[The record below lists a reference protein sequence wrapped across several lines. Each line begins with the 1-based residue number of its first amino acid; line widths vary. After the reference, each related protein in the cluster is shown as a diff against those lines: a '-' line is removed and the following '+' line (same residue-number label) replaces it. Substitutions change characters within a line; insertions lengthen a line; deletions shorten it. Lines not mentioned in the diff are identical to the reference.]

1 MRGSAACGL
10 AKLLFAIALGTQVG
24 ACAILTDQPRDEVRV
39 RVGIGPLQAHRAE
52 PYASLYVSYA
62 MISSLA
68 YTPRQNLNQDLCPEA
83 ASFDK
88 DKDAEAIAWMR
99 SLNARKWNCVLG
111 LSETLPCPRRYRDC
125 NSIGIPDLQ
134 VWRRDD
140 PFCSELVIAFHG
152 VNLLNPS
159 DWLYLRWLVPRF
171 DPYQQVQARIETI
184 AALTGCRGLGTRMV
198 AVGHSL
204 GGGSAEAT
212 AYADGR
218 IRYVYAFNSFPVGGF
233 VSPDPTVQARNKIG
247 LGIDNVY
254 EAGEIAAIPRSLLK
268 GPGTAC
274 NPRIRTVQ
282 FNLIPIGL
290 PIEKHKINTLTMNM
304 LQLSRRG
311 ITPRSALGYAAA
323 ARCHKTARM

>member
-10 AKLLFAIALGTQVG
+10 TKLLFAIALGTQLG

-39 RVGIGPLQAHRAE
+39 RVGVGPLQAHRAE

-68 YTPRQNLNQDLCPEA
+68 YTRRQNLNQDLCPEA

-152 VNLLNPS
+152 VNLLDPS
-159 DWLYLRWLVPRF
+159 DLWFFCFLFFSFFPF
-171 DPYQQVQARIETI
+171 QQAQARIETI
-184 AALTGCRGLGTRMV
+184 AALL
-198 AVGHSL
+198 
-204 GGGSAEAT
+204 
-212 AYADGR
+212 
-218 IRYVYAFNSFPVGGF
+218 
-233 VSPDPTVQARNKIG
+233 
-247 LGIDNVY
+247 
-254 EAGEIAAIPRSLLK
+254 
-268 GPGTAC
+268 
-274 NPRIRTVQ
+274 
-282 FNLIPIGL
+282 
-290 PIEKHKINTLTMNM
+290 
-304 LQLSRRG
+304 
-311 ITPRSALGYAAA
+311 
-323 ARCHKTARM
+323 